1 MIKTNS
7 SQNILDFLICQSTN
21 ISGFVILFN
30 SSIKN
35 SSKNS
40 WPLFQKPLQH
50 LKGEFHLVL
59 QSLIYLCF
67 GSCKVNCF
75 SWSTSVA
82 MLLLWKKVST
92 DLTLARTLCS
102 NGRDSALLEAR
113 AKHPN
118 FYTPA
123 TSIATVIL
131 DALSLVYLLCPCL
144 AYSLLIHVQN
154 LYNTNCN
161 EIYL

>member
-30 SSIKN
+30 SSIKK

-102 NGRDSALLEAR
+102 NGRDSALLEAT

-131 DALSLVYLLCPCL
+131 DALSLVMTLTFSFMPLFSIQFVHSCPTFIQ
-144 AYSLLIHVQN
+144 Y
-154 LYNTNCN
+154 
-161 EIYL
+161 